1 MPPFHVHAWHPWLEE
16 RDSDVFYAETET
28 DREAFRIALW
38 LRQQGLR
45 VRVTGPDLEPI
56 TEQRLVNVRLPPK
69 SEHS

>member
-28 DREAFRIALW
+28 ERQAFRIALW

-56 TEQRLVNVRLPPK
+56 TEDADA
-69 SEHS
+69 